1 MNTHL
6 WKIPPQDW
14 ICRVIVY
21 PCNVVSHDISYRI
34 SNLNWHFVLPIL
46 TDKSALGHRLG
57 VMKIYRSST
66 IHQHLTEQGMIHE
79 VWKTTKR
86 VGMQKAHKKVRDTC
100 KKRRC
105 HRHATDVALSL
116 YSCFESI
123 SAALTFSWS
132 KYWSSRFQSEMN
144 EHASASCSCQQGV
157 NMN

>member
-1 MNTHL
+1 MDINFYLPTR
-6 WKIPPQDW
+6 KEGIS
-14 ICRVIVY
+14 IV
-21 PCNVVSHDISYRI
+21 
-34 SNLNWHFVLPIL
+34 FFFIL
-46 TDKSALGHRLG
+46 SPSLYELEIRQ
-57 VMKIYRSST
+57 
-66 IHQHLTEQGMIHE
+66 HQHLTEQGMIHE

-132 KYWSSRFQSEMN
+132 KHWSSRFQSEN
-144 EHASASCSCQQGV
+144 ERANRCLMFLPTRGKFEL
-157 NMN
+157 NPK